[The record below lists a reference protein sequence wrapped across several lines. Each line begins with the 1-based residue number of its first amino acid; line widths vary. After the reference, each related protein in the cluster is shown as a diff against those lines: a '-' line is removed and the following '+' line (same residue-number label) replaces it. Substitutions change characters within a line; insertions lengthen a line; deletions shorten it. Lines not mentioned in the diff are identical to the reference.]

1 MASHGSVRVI
11 VGSLLGNTA
20 IFVFKLIVAIIT
32 GSGSMMAEAIH
43 SLADCT
49 NQILLLV
56 GAREAQKPA
65 TAKHPLGRGRA
76 AYFWSFMVALMIFLG
91 GGVFSAYEGWHKLA
105 SHEPIENA
113 YAAYAVLIVALVIEI
128 AASLQ
133 VKRALDAQK
142 EPGETFWQSLW
153 HSKDA
158 DLVVLFAENTADVLG
173 LALALFAL
181 LLAAF
186 TGDPIYDAYGSIAI
200 GILLCSASLGLTL
213 KVKSL
218 LQGES
223 ADGAVE
229 ELFRKEAAAHAHIQE
244 VLTVLTIQQGP
255 GQVMLAAKVRLA
267 PGLSSEQV
275 CRAINDLERRVKEQ
289 NPQVRWQFVEP
300 DLVV

>member
-1 MASHGSVRVI
+1 
-11 VGSLLGNTA
+11 
-20 IFVFKLIVAIIT
+20 
-32 GSGSMMAEAIH
+32 MMAEAIH

-56 GAREAQKPA
+56 GTREAAKPA
-65 TAKHPLGRGRA
+65 TPKHPLGRGRA

-91 GGVFSAYEGWHKLA
+91 GGVFSIYEGVHKLE
-105 SHEPIENA
+105 SNEPLENE

-128 AASLQ
+128 AAAAQ

-173 LALALFAL
+173 LALALGAL
-181 LLAAF
+181 LLAGF
-186 TGDPIYDAYGSIAI
+186 SDDPVYDACGSIAI
-200 GILLCSASLGLTL
+200 GLLLCSASFGLTL

-223 ADGAVE
+223 ADRDVE
-229 ELFRKEAAAHAHIQE
+229 ELFRREVAAE
-244 VLTVLTIQQGP
+244 PRLDGVLTILTIQQGP

-267 PGLSSEQV
+267 PGLTSEQV
-275 CRAINDLERRVKEQ
+275 VKTINELEARVKSQ
-289 NPQVRWQFVEP
+289 NSQVHWQFVEP
-300 DLVV
+300 DVVI

>member
-1 MASHGSVRVI
+1 MAGHGSLRVI
-11 VGSLLGNTA
+11 LGSLLANTA
-20 IFVFKLIVAIIT
+20 IFVFKLVVAFVT

-56 GAREAQKPA
+56 GTREAAKPA
-65 TAKHPLGRGRA
+65 TPKHPLGRGRA

-91 GGVFSAYEGWHKLA
+91 GGVFSIYEGVHKLE
-105 SHEPIENA
+105 SHEGLENE

-128 AASLQ
+128 AAALQ

-173 LALALFAL
+173 LALALGAL
-181 LLAAF
+181 LLAGF
-186 TGDPIYDAYGSIAI
+186 TDDPIYDACGSIAI

-223 ADGAVE
+223 ADREVE
-229 ELFRKEAAAHAHIQE
+229 DLFRKEVDADPKLEGVVTI
-244 VLTVLTIQQGP
+244 LTIQQGP

-267 PGLSSEQV
+267 PGLTSEQV
-275 CRAINDLERRVKEQ
+275 VATINELEVRVKGQ
-289 NPQVRWQFVEP
+289 NPHVRWQFVEP
-300 DLVV
+300 DVVV

>member
-1 MASHGSVRVI
+1 MAAHGSLRVI
-11 VGSLLGNTA
+11 VGSLLANTA
-20 IFVFKLIVAIIT
+20 IFVFKLIVAAIT

-56 GAREAQKPA
+56 GTREAAKPA
-65 TAKHPLGRGRA
+65 TAKHPLGQGRA

-91 GGVFSAYEGWHKLA
+91 GGVFSIYEGVHKLE
-105 SHEPIENA
+105 SNEPLSSE

-128 AASLQ
+128 AAAMQ

-142 EPGETFWQSLW
+142 EAGETFWQSLW

-158 DLVVLFAENTADVLG
+158 DLVVLFAENSADVLG
-173 LALALFAL
+173 LTLALGAL
-181 LLAAF
+181 VLAGI
-186 TGDPIYDAYGSIAI
+186 TDDPIYDACGSIAI
-200 GILLCSASLGLTL
+200 GILLCSASFGLTL

-223 ADGAVE
+223 ADREVE
-229 ELFRKEAAAHAHIQE
+229 DLFRKEVAADPKLAG
-244 VLTVLTIQQGP
+244 VLTILTIQQGP

-267 PGLSSEQV
+267 PGLTSEQV
-275 CRAINDLERRVKEQ
+275 VKTINELEARVKSQ
-289 NPQVRWQFVEP
+289 NSQVHWQFVEP
-300 DLVV
+300 DVVA

>member
-1 MASHGSVRVI
+1 MAAHGSLRVI
-11 VGSLLGNTA
+11 LGSLLANVA
-20 IFVFKLIVAIIT
+20 IFVFKLIVAALT

-43 SLADCT
+43 SLADCA

-56 GAREAQKPA
+56 GTREAAKPP
-65 TAKHPLGRGRA
+65 TPKHPLGRGRA

-91 GGVFSAYEGWHKLA
+91 GGVFSIYEGVHKLE
-105 SHEPIENA
+105 SNEPLENE

-128 AASLQ
+128 AAAAQ

-173 LALALFAL
+173 LALALGAL
-181 LLAAF
+181 LLAGF
-186 TGDPIYDAYGSIAI
+186 TKDPVYDACGSIAI

-223 ADGAVE
+223 ADRDVE
-229 ELFRKEAAAHAHIQE
+229 ELFRKEVAADPRLE
-244 VLTVLTIQQGP
+244 GVLTILTIQQGP
-255 GQVMLAAKVRLA
+255 GQVMVAAKVRLA
-267 PGLSSEQV
+267 SGLTSEQV
-275 CRAINDLERRVKEQ
+275 VATINELEVRVKSQ

-300 DLVV
+300 DVVV